1 MIKSLYDKYPNIEM
15 ENMLASAEALFGAKN
30 ARNVLEEYETIVDK
44 LLGTISGSP
53 VDGDLMIIKQIKHVV
68 ETEYMKDISLN
79 DVADKVNLTPAY
91 VSYIFKKEVGQ
102 TLVKYLTD
110 LRMSKAKI
118 LLTDQNLKIAK
129 VGQMVGYDNQSY
141 FNRLFKN
148 YYGITPKQF
157 REEMA

>member
-1 MIKSLYDKYPNIEM
+1 
-15 ENMLASAEALFGAKN
+15 
-30 ARNVLEEYETIVDK
+30 VLEEYETIVDK